1 MSKNVYINK
10 VDDIVG
16 ECNTYYRTNQM
27 KPVGVK
33 DNTYFDFKEEGND
46 KDPKFKAL
54 DHVAICKY
62 KIFVLKDTHQ
72 TGLKNFLFLVK
83 LKTQFYEHMLL
94 MISMVKKL
102 LEHSLIKNYKG
113 LIKKNLG

>member
-16 ECNTYYRTNQM
+16 ECNTYHRTNQM
-27 KPVGVK
+27 KPAGVK
-33 DNTYFDFKEEGND
+33 DNTYFDFKEEVND

-72 TGLKNFLFLVK
+72 TGLKNFLFFVK
-83 LKTQFYEHMLL
+83 LKTQFHEHMLL

-102 LEHSLIKNYKG
+102 LEHSLKKNYKG